1 MEQEKA
7 VWLGTS
13 RLWERAFGVFV
24 RGTLREE
31 DSEDERARKWI
42 IIPFCMG
49 CSVLFSFMTVNA
61 VKEEKIPGIILEST
75 MLLIFLIEWARAAI
89 TKRITRNSADFL
101 MLSSGFFLILQDW
114 STYGFYDTWMGMTIV
129 MDVCLLVS
137 CSADCQTFLQ
147 FVTVCYIIAKMFEEA
162 EQVGLYEVFPNNTG
176 RETVVYKEGDWYVAL
191 IVCFTRMYIFLGDFA
206 LTRRFA
212 HGMRSGKQK
221 AEESVVLTELV
232 AQEMARFDLKAAGE
246 LVEGEGERCGLH
258 QAFSELLKNLHL
270 YEPFLPSSLFSG
282 NPSMTHISDDQE
294 NPGYHR
300 APPGLNG
307 QASIMFCT
315 IENIN
320 MLWEQVP
327 ILTRKAIQTYR
338 HLARSLLEEHGG
350 YEVKTIGDGLM
361 LSFDNSVAAV
371 NYSIDLHQA
380 VMETRWAD
388 LTRIKGFE
396 KYDDWNGP
404 RLRIG
409 IHHGPVE
416 IEPNSINST
425 CEYLGPVVGIAA
437 SIEMIGIG
445 GATCVSNAVLKDCEG
460 KLGSEPLVLGGGFAE
475 AGSANIKTSIV
486 INQALPSRLSLV
498 EEVLAE
504 RRKNSCRVLYED
516 QPTRLVAVSELNS
529 ALTCHLKHADAVTIA
544 HVRTAYSCLKI
555 CDDPVE
561 AVNEIISCV
570 LECLQR
576 TEGTVVTVLS
586 TSVIASWNVSKK
598 CQGHRVHSVL
608 FAGLLYRDI
617 SSKIEENRCHSIWTD
632 RVNLSLVTGSVLH
645 GNVGNNRHK
654 FVVVIGA
661 CAEAAHVVSETAA
674 EVFGCFVLHVALP
687 GHKPISQDPSMA
699 TMCRPVDKWSIME
712 NNKFIPVVLHQLRE
726 ERLIDGVGGIFYP
739 DDPETDWEWSSAY
752 IKAFAGSDYEALS
765 QSLDPVVQK
774 VMHILQDVNTSA
786 MDVTLG
792 AVSANS
798 FAIRRG
804 HDAFDSY
811 DDVIKNAYSY
821 NNNYE

>member
-1 MEQEKA
+1 MEEEKA

-13 RLWERAFGVFV
+13 RFWERAFGVFV

-49 CSVLFSFMTVNA
+49 CSILFSFMTVNA
-61 VKEEKIPGIILEST
+61 VKEKKIPGIIIEST

-89 TKRITRNSADFL
+89 TKRISRYNADFL

-137 CSADCQTFLQ
+137 CSANCQTFLQ
-147 FVTVCYIIAKMFEEA
+147 FITVCYIIAKMFEEA

-176 RETVVYKEGDWYVAL
+176 RETVVYKKGDWWVAL
-191 IVCFTRMYIFLGDFA
+191 VVCLTRMYIFLGDFA

-212 HGMRSGKQK
+212 HGMRTEKQK
-221 AEESVVLTELV
+221 AQDSVTLAGQV
-232 AQEMARFDLKAAGE
+232 AQAMARFDLKSAGD

-258 QAFSELLKNLHL
+258 QAFTDILGNLHL
-270 YEPFLPSSLFSG
+270 YEPFLPSSLFSSTAQ
-282 NPSMTHISDDQE
+282 PSISNNSDDQRMS
-294 NPGYHR
+294 PVYYR

-307 QASIMFCT
+307 SAAILFCT
-315 IENIN
+315 IENISL
-320 MLWEQVP
+320 LWEQVP

-338 HLARSLLEEHGG
+338 SIARDLLQEHGG
-350 YEVKTIGDGLM
+350 YEVKTIGDGIM
-361 LSFDNSVAAV
+361 LSFDTSVAAV

-380 VMETRWAD
+380 VMDTRWPD
-388 LTRIKGFE
+388 LTRVKGCERF
-396 KYDDWNGP
+396 DDWNGP

-409 IHHGPVE
+409 IHKGPVE
-416 IEPNSINST
+416 IEPNSINSSS
-425 CEYLGPVVGIAA
+425 EYSGPVVGIAA
-437 SIEMIGIG
+437 NIEMTGIG
-445 GATCVSNAVLKDCEG
+445 GSTCVSHTVLKECES
-460 KLGSEPLVLGGGFAE
+460 KLGSEPLVLSGDYAMGG
-475 AGSANIKTSIV
+475 SNIKTHIV
-486 INQALPSRLSLV
+486 INQALPSRLTHI
-498 EEVLAE
+498 EEVLTE
-504 RRKNSCRVLYED
+504 RRKSSCRVLYDE
-516 QPTRLVAVSELNS
+516 QSTRLVAVSELNS
-529 ALTCHLKHADAVTIA
+529 ALTCHLKHADAVTVA

-555 CDDPVE
+555 CDDPVA

-570 LECLQR
+570 LESLQR

-617 SSKIEENRCHSIWTD
+617 SSKIEERRCHSIWTD
-632 RVNLSLVTGSVLH
+632 RVCLSLITGSVLH
-645 GNVGNNRHK
+645 GNVGNNRQK

-674 EVFGCFVLHVALP
+674 EVFSCFVLHMALP
-687 GHKPISQDPSMA
+687 GHKPISQDPSMV

-712 NNKFIPVVLHQLRE
+712 NNKFVPVVLHQLRE
-726 ERLIDGVGGIFYP
+726 DRLIDGVGGLIYG
-739 DDPETDWEWSSAY
+739 DDPENDWEWSSSY
-752 IKAFAGSDYEALS
+752 IKAFATSDFEALS
-765 QSLDPVVQK
+765 SSSDPVIQK
-774 VMHILQDVNTSA
+774 VINILQDTDVRKKVDYSLSA
-786 MDVTLG
+786 P
-792 AVSANS
+792 SASS

-804 HDAFDSY
+804 HDGY
-811 DDVIKNAYSY
+811 DEVIKNDYSY
-821 NNNYE
+821 R